1 MTIQQKEI
9 MASIGDAPE
18 EVSSK
23 VTTNKVIR
31 NFVELFK
38 NLLNGTQE
46 DIEVTRMVGGASIN
60 NAFRNF
66 SSFKAIKPEDGLT
79 DEVVI
84 NALRNSHGTRVPMFI
99 SEHCFIQL
107 SIRQIKRLKE
117 PSVAFVDTIKNILLE
132 IVDYCTSK
140 IVEQEKNRFPR
151 LYKRINKV
159 ACDIVNE
166 RLQPTK
172 EFVEKIV
179 NMQLNYI
186 NIRHPEFVLL
196 QKPIPEKKEVIK
208 EEPIY
213 STPTPFA
220 ADEAELEDCKT
231 LQKLVIQYY
240 EIVCNSLQYSMLP
253 KAIMM
258 ELVNH
263 VKNNIH
269 EELEEKIASLG
280 DVVKELTKESEAI
293 TQKREQTL
301 TKLEELERAKTLLQT
316 ISEVNM

>member
-1 MTIQQKEI
+1 M
-9 MASIGDAPE
+9 
-18 EVSSK
+18 
-23 VTTNKVIR
+23 
-31 NFVELFK
+31 
-38 NLLNGTQE
+38 
-46 DIEVTRMVGGASIN
+46 
-60 NAFRNF
+60 
-66 SSFKAIKPEDGLT
+66 
-79 DEVVI
+79 
-84 NALRNSHGTRVPMFI
+84 GTRVPMFI

-159 ACDIVNE
+159 ACDIVDE

-196 QKPIPEKKEVIK
+196 QKPIPEVKEMRSDTVESQNAVAKRNSPFKQSESDIEEFLAHLPSPPFRESSLTNYQKKEVLK

-213 STPTPFA
+213 STPKPFA
-220 ADEAELEDCKT
+220 ADEAEFEDCKT